1 MVAKGNAFGNQYF
14 GFGSGYHVNYGSS
27 FNPIIYLSGD
37 NYRYFSPKQD
47 YGNYQLHSFGFAD
60 GAASPATTYLSVN
73 NTPLTPVNGADGS
86 GFQLNNLSIG
96 AGSLNG
102 EILEILVYNT
112 QLTDSLREDIGA
124 YLSTKYA
131 PPVELGSSIA
141 IGYGFADTTI
151 TAYRP
156 HFTSYLWSDGST
168 DSAISVSQAGTYAV
182 TVTNIFGVESSDGMK
197 VTYPTI
203 GYPVSGNDTT
213 LCLGDTLIWDTGLG
227 SGYHYVWQGSGL
239 DASKISLT
247 AAGVYSVRVADS
259 LGQFILS
266 DTLTI
271 FIDSFPSRNSLGLP
285 RSVCRNEAVG
295 LALQGEG
302 ISSYLWSTGST
313 NSYINIGTAGDYS
326 VTVTNMGGCTDRDT
340 NTYGI
345 SGEAPV
351 VLFAADTVCSGDS
364 TTFIDQ
370 STITTGTI
378 DSYSWS
384 FGNGSTSLQANPKHL
399 YQAADTFLARL
410 TAASGACSSFYED
423 SIVVRARPEAGFDV
437 LWGTR
442 HCTGS
447 FIQFTDTSQ
456 TEVPVSG
463 YLWQFGDGNSSTLQ
477 NPAHQYLLEGSYN
490 AQLKTTNAIG
500 CSDSLLQVIQIS
512 DEMPLSGGFSL
523 SSPPGSY
530 LTYDNTPIEFSW
542 GASNNAIYYRFEI
555 ARDAGFTAAYFT
567 DSIQT
572 TGYGYQLPDSGTWF
586 WRVKAFNVCHAETL
600 SGTQEVSYRKLPSVG
615 LKAWYKADSV
625 HLVSGGYVDTL
636 YDVSGNGV
644 HARQPNSASRPVWSG
659 DRLNGYPSL
668 AFDGNDLLDTDS
680 LKAGTAEIFMV
691 AKGNA
696 FGNQYFGFGS
706 GYHVNYGSS
715 FNPILYLGNS
725 NYLYFSPKQASGQ
738 YQLHCF
744 GFADGA
750 ASPATSFMAIN
761 NQALAPANGSE
772 GSGFVLE
779 NLKIGASSL
788 NGEVLEVLVYDNILG
803 DSAKGIITDYIR
815 YKYAPPI
822 NLSPEINI
830 QYGFADTTISAY
842 KPWFTSYNW
851 STGPTDSAIT
861 VSQSGT
867 YSVTATDIFGF
878 TSSDSVVVTY
888 PQPINITD
896 TVICQYDTVTWN
908 LGIKGNYSYL
918 WSTGGTASEL
928 NITETGDY
936 WLVIQDTLGNPWYS
950 DTVTVVV
957 NDFPSRISLGNDTTL
972 CKGNR
977 LYLQNGMEA
986 VVDYLWNDGSAND
999 FITINEA
1006 GTYSVMVSD
1015 NMGCVGYDTVVLDV
1029 KGIAPNPDFT
1039 ALNFCLNDT
1048 VQFLDA
1054 STSPDG
1060 SEIIQWDWNFGDG
1073 NTSAGNETTHQ
1084 YLEPGSYPVTL
1095 QIQSASLCTNSIQ
1108 KQVDVFHLPEPA
1120 FLPLTAC
1127 SNAAVPFYDKSM
1139 SRDGVV
1145 TSWNWLFP
1153 DGSGSIL
1160 QNPEFTFA
1168 STGTKQIQLVVTTN
1182 LGCKDTLWKSIEIKQ
1197 GPATGFSYSAACV
1210 GYPVYFTDQTVS
1222 FMNLPLV
1229 YEWTINGEPFSFESS
1244 PMYQFN
1250 SSGTVDVKLQTS
1262 QSTNGCSSSKS
1273 EQIVVHKNPE
1283 VGFDIPMIC
1292 AKNPN
1297 TFEGIIYDSEGEIHL
1312 WKWLLNQQPA
1322 FDTKDIE
1329 FRYDTAGIY
1338 HAVLMVEDVYGCRD
1352 TSQNPFEVF
1361 DIPVPLFTA
1370 SVEKGPVPLEIQ
1382 FTNHSQGA
1390 DTYYWQFGDGGSS
1403 TDIEPQHTY
1412 IDSGQFQIQLTAYSP
1427 IGCADSVF
1435 SLVKGIIPMVD
1446 VAAAEIQTEQS
1457 NGFLK
1462 VRVLIQNLGTI
1473 DLDEMVVSYKTNNSQ
1488 EFREVINQ
1496 TFPSGKSLWY
1506 EFKTQVALD
1515 ENQPLTHVCVALSLK
1530 TTADEYLSNN
1540 ETCKAFENAF
1550 KTLNPY
1556 PNPASEKLVVEF
1568 IIPFDAQVSIQLFD
1582 GFGKKNEL
1590 LFEGTTQAGF
1600 CRKVFDISGLEAGIY
1615 FYKITYEGNTHA
1627 YQFMVK

>member
-1 MVAKGNAFGNQYF
+1 M
-14 GFGSGYHVNYGSS
+14 
-27 FNPIIYLSGD
+27 L
-37 NYRYFSPKQD
+37 
-47 YGNYQLHSFGFAD
+47 
-60 GAASPATTYLSVN
+60 
-73 NTPLTPVNGADGS
+73 
-86 GFQLNNLSIG
+86 
-96 AGSLNG
+96 
-102 EILEILVYNT
+102 
-112 QLTDSLREDIGA
+112 
-124 YLSTKYA
+124 
-131 PPVELGSSIA
+131 
-141 IGYGFADTTI
+141 
-151 TAYRP
+151 
-156 HFTSYLWSDGST
+156 
-168 DSAISVSQAGTYAV
+168 
-182 TVTNIFGVESSDGMK
+182 
-197 VTYPTI
+197 
-203 GYPVSGNDTT
+203 
-213 LCLGDTLIWDTGLG
+213 
-227 SGYHYVWQGSGL
+227 
-239 DASKISLT
+239 
-247 AAGVYSVRVADS
+247 
-259 LGQFILS
+259 
-266 DTLTI
+266 
-271 FIDSFPSRNSLGLP
+271 NSLGP
-285 RSVCRNEAVG
+285 DRSVCQGEAVTLTQNSG
-295 LALQGEG
+295 DITQWQWNNG
-302 ISSYLWSTGST
+302 SSQ
-313 NSYINIGTAGDYS
+313 SYININTAGDYS
-326 VTVTNMGGCTDRDT
+326 VTVSNARGCRSLDT
-340 NTYGI
+340 AHFGLSGI
-345 SGEAPV
+345 APT
-351 VLFAADTVCSGDS
+351 VLFSADTACFGDS
-364 TTFIDQ
+364 TAFTNLT
-370 STITTGTI
+370 SLSGGGTI
-378 DSYSWS
+378 QSYGWD
-384 FGNGSTSLQANPKHL
+384 FGDGTTSALYEPKHRYSQPDTFVATL
-399 YQAADTFLARL
+399 TVAAD
-410 TAASGACSSFYED
+410 GGCGSFHED
-423 SIVVRARPEAGFDV
+423 SVVVRYRPEAGFEAEF
-437 LWGTR
+437 GQT

-447 FIQFTDTSQ
+447 PVRFT
-456 TEVPVSG
+456 
-463 YLWQFGDGNSSTLQ
+463 
-477 NPAHQYLLEGSYN
+477 
-490 AQLKTTNAIG
+490 
-500 CSDSLLQVIQIS
+500 
-512 DEMPLSGGFSL
+512 
-523 SSPPGSY
+523 
-530 LTYDNTPIEFSW
+530 
-542 GASNNAIYYRFEI
+542 
-555 ARDAGFTAAYFT
+555 
-567 DSIQT
+567 
-572 TGYGYQLPDSGTWF
+572 
-586 WRVKAFNVCHAETL
+586 
-600 SGTQEVSYRKLPSVG
+600 
-615 LKAWYKADSV
+615 
-625 HLVSGGYVDTL
+625 
-636 YDVSGNGV
+636 
-644 HARQPNSASRPVWSG
+644 
-659 DRLNGYPSL
+659 
-668 AFDGNDLLDTDS
+668 
-680 LKAGTAEIFMV
+680 
-691 AKGNA
+691 
-696 FGNQYFGFGS
+696 
-706 GYHVNYGSS
+706 
-715 FNPILYLGNS
+715 
-725 NYLYFSPKQASGQ
+725 
-738 YQLHCF
+738 
-744 GFADGA
+744 
-750 ASPATSFMAIN
+750 
-761 NQALAPANGSE
+761 
-772 GSGFVLE
+772 
-779 NLKIGASSL
+779 
-788 NGEVLEVLVYDNILG
+788 
-803 DSAKGIITDYIR
+803 
-815 YKYAPPI
+815 
-822 NLSPEINI
+822 
-830 QYGFADTTISAY
+830 DTTISEMALTGYFWDFGDSGTSSQQDPSHQYLTSGAY
-842 KPWFTSYNW
+842 TVGFTATAQNGCSDTAGTQLSIVDTYYPPGAAALASPPDGYFMARSQPVPFIWQAGEHSVSYIFEISADSTFATLLERSAKQDTLGYRYTVSGEGGYYWRIITYNLCGDSTTSAYRAITYRAIDRLPGINLWLSASDGVVTDGSGNVQYWKNQVNTSDSSFQGDDTKRPMLLASDSLINGEPAVYFDGYNDFLYNATGYSFGAMYVVSRWGGAEAAFPGYNGAVSTYGSGNATIYVFIGNKYTSSVYPGATPWGAPGIFVNGQGTLEYSPLDRYKILYGQTATPAGYTGLLFGSAFTNDHFWKGPIAEVIAFDTIPSDSVKAVINGYLQNKYSPPADLGADISVESFAGTAISAHRPWFTSYNW